1 MVRLLLV
8 AIPTVTHRG
17 HSSLL
22 MAYHC
27 PFYVPMDGVQYRH
40 GKGRN
45 PTEYTIQT
53 EGSIVKFASISS
65 SEKFWEIIYASVC
78 LEGAEREEA
87 LKRLQ
92 VPANPVNA

>member
-1 MVRLLLV
+1 M
-8 AIPTVTHRG
+8 
-17 HSSLL
+17 
-22 MAYHC
+22 
-27 PFYVPMDGVQYRH
+27 
-40 GKGRN
+40 
-45 PTEYTIQT
+45 
-53 EGSIVKFASISS
+53 KFASISS